1 MKRSIKL
8 NALKNK
14 SDELSI
20 NQRPMAERAGAK
32 NVAVWGETRID
43 ECIEVLTLFFSF
55 CALEA
60 FNFLYMLNCWVR
72 ITVSTRDFHSRNR
85 SSILL
90 PSTNEVYISRRRA
103 VGSSQGP

>member
-43 ECIEVLTLFFSF
+43 ECIEVLTLFF
-55 CALEA
+55 LKYM
-60 FNFLYMLNCWVR
+60 FLPLLRKQNLIYEVR
-72 ITVSTRDFHSRNR
+72 DI
-85 SSILL
+85 I
-90 PSTNEVYISRRRA
+90 Y
-103 VGSSQGP
+103 

>member
-43 ECIEVLTLFFSF
+43 ECIEVLTLFFLF
-55 CALEA
+55 A
-60 FNFLYMLNCWVR
+60 
-72 ITVSTRDFHSRNR
+72 
-85 SSILL
+85 
-90 PSTNEVYISRRRA
+90 P
-103 VGSSQGP
+103 